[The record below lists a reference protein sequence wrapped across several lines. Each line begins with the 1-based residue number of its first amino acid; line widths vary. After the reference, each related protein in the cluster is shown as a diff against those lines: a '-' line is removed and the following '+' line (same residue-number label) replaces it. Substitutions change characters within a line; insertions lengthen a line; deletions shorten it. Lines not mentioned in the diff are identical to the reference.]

1 MIKFSPSILA
11 CDYMNMGKD
20 IDRMEQAGADWLH
33 LDIMDGLF
41 VPNISFGPAIVSAV
55 DMQSNLPLDVHLM
68 IVDPDR
74 YIDAFAKAGADYLT
88 VHAEAVKDLSQTLD
102 RIHDAGMKAGV
113 SLKPATDP
121 AVLEGCLSKIDLV
134 LVMTVEPG
142 FGGQKLIPE
151 TLEKVKAVARMLRAA
166 GSDALIEVDGGITM
180 DNAMQAVQAGARV
193 LVMGTALFNSASPGN
208 IMSML
213 RAASEGAE
221 R

>member
-88 VHAEAVKDLSQTLD
+88 IHAEAVKDLSQTLD
-102 RIHDAGMKAGV
+102 RIHAAGMKAGV

-151 TLEKVKAVARMLRAA
+151 TLEKVKTVARMLN
-166 GSDALIEVDGGITM
+166 GVNGDALIEVDGGITM

-193 LVMGTALFNSASPGN
+193 LVMGTALFNSANPGN

>member
-88 VHAEAVKDLSQTLD
+88 VHAEAVQDLSQTLD
-102 RIHDAGMKAGV
+102 RIHAAGMKAGV

-151 TLEKVKAVARMLRAA
+151 TLEKVKTVAQMLN
-166 GSDALIEVDGGITM
+166 GVNGDALIEVDGGITM
-180 DNAMQAVQAGARV
+180 DNAMQAVQALSLIHISRTTHSITSF
-193 LVMGTALFNSASPGN
+193 L
-208 IMSML
+208 
-213 RAASEGAE
+213 
-221 R
+221 